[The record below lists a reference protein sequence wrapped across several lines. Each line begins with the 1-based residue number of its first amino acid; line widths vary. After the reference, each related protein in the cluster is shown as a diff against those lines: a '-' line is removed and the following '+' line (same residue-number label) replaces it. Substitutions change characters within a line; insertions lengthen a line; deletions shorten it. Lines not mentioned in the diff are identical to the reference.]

1 MKRLIKTILTC
12 GLIAAG
18 LSKATAAPTMRL
30 SANGGLTWV
39 VVVDNGPLDSNPSVG
54 FISYGGP
61 VGDWVANAETGF
73 GEPLIGS
80 ATAPIMDVS
89 SQNVSTQAETLII
102 QLSDTNFV
110 AFPNQTFVASINGT
124 TAGTVTYTT
133 FRDAGNVLFGTTSAY
148 AGDPV
153 GVSPSATA
161 STLIAEGPF
170 TGGSF
175 LGSNTVTVANGTT
188 PYSLTLQTTVVHTSP
203 GQTET
208 DSLLYSLAP
217 PPCNCTL
224 TFNAPQFITNCAGD
238 TIPGVTAYQSC
249 DGGVTVNPVTAN
261 LTSATTNGTCPMII
275 TRNYSATDTCGN
287 IVPFTQTITVNCRG
301 NICGHVFADCDGDG
315 DLTQGDV
322 GIAKVTVSLLDNSG
336 HVIKTTVS
344 DVGGGYCF
352 TNLAGGNYVV
362 TINPPANY
370 CQTAASTSYHWKD
383 SYGRV
388 CWQENDGY
396 IHCVSSGT
404 ECWWDKGNTCH
415 WKDSYNRDCWKDNYG
430 STHCQPLCYKS
441 CNAPS
446 NNNTISV
453 SLTNCTSLTDVD
465 FAYTGTKPCVAVSCT
480 GPGYVKCGQS
490 YTYTCCVTNTGNVC
504 FKGGNVC
511 TTVGNCNNWGG
522 WGNNCNNFTGN
533 CPPLSPGQSC
543 KFTVKC
549 SFNSWNCGTVTCQS
563 QVNCSHSAGNCS
575 GQSTCYSQC
584 SW

>member
-1 MKRLIKTILTC
+1 
-12 GLIAAG
+12 
-18 LSKATAAPTMRL
+18 
-30 SANGGLTWV
+30 
-39 VVVDNGPLDSNPSVG
+39 
-54 FISYGGP
+54 
-61 VGDWVANAETGF
+61 
-73 GEPLIGS
+73 
-80 ATAPIMDVS
+80 MDVS
-89 SQNVSTQAETLII
+89 SQNVSTQAETLIV

-110 AFPNQTFVASINGT
+110 AFPNQTFVGESGGF
-124 TAGTVTYTT
+124 TAGTVTYTA
-133 FRDAGNVLFGTTSAY
+133 FRDSGNVLFGTTSTY
-148 AGDPV
+148 AGDAP
-153 GVSPSATA
+153 GVSPSPTA
-161 STLIAEGPF
+161 SSLLTVGPL
-170 TGGSF
+170 TGTGSSGSF
-175 LGSNTVTVANGTT
+175 LGSNSVTVANGTT
-188 PYSLTLQTTVVHTSP
+188 PYSLTLQTTVIHTTA
-203 GQTET
+203 GQTDT

-224 TFNAPQFITNCAGD
+224 TYNAPQFITNCVGD
-238 TIPGVTAYQSC
+238 TIPGVTASQSC
-249 DGGVTVNPVTAN
+249 DGGTTRNPIIASLV
-261 LTSATTNGTCPMII
+261 SAVTNGSCPRII
-275 TRNYSATDTCGN
+275 TRSYSAKDTCGDA
-287 IVPFTQTITVNCRG
+287 VPFTQTIVVNCRG

-315 DLTQGDV
+315 DLSTGDV
-322 GIAKVTVSLLDNSG
+322 GIAKVTVTLMDSSN
-336 HVIKTTVS
+336 HVISTTVS
-344 DVGGGYCF
+344 DANGGYCF
-352 TNLAGGNYVV
+352 SNLAGGNFVV

-383 SYGRV
+383 SYGRI

-396 IHCVSSGT
+396 IHCLSSGT
-404 ECWWDKGNTCH
+404 ECWWDKSSTCH

-441 CNAPS
+441 CNASS
-446 NNNTISV
+446 NNNTICV
-453 SLTNCTSLTDVD
+453 TLTNCTSLTDVD
-465 FAYTGTKPCVAVSCT
+465 FAYAGTKPCVAVSCT

-563 QVNCSHSAGNCS
+563 QVNCSPNYGNTSCA

-584 SW
+584 GY